1 VKTVNGFIQAKKLL
15 SRKEISTD
23 YNVPEKI
30 KESLKEMFGTDNPEK
45 AVKKIIKEVR
55 RRGDDALFEYTQKI
69 DGVKLESLE
78 ASRKQIEEARRE
90 IDSRLMTALKLAAD
104 RIYNFHLEQKNA
116 VETSVAAMGYG
127 TLMRPLQ
134 RVGVY
139 APGGTAS
146 YPSTVLM
153 TALPAKIAG
162 VQEVILVTPPGK
174 DGKVPAATLAAAD
187 IARVDRV
194 LCIGGAQAIAALAY
208 GTQTVPKVDKICG
221 PGNIFVML
229 AKKLVFGKVDIDGL
243 QGPSEVVIIADEK
256 AKARNCAAEILAQ
269 AEHDV
274 LAEAIFITD
283 SAGLAIEVKKELVR
297 QLAGLERKD
306 IAVEALNNGGVI
318 AVVSNIDEAIEL
330 ANLYAPEHLCLDI
343 SGAEKYIDKIT
354 NAGCIFTGTE
364 PTVVMGDYVAG
375 PSHALPTGGTA
386 RFSSPLN
393 ITDFI
398 KYTNVVNTDRQSLE
412 ELGETAAIIARAEGL
427 EAHARVI
434 EQRLKGNTINN
445 GLEDERRRH

>member
-1 VKTVNGFIQAKKLL
+1 MKKVNGFRQAKALL
-15 SRKEISTD
+15 SRRKVSTD
-23 YNVPEKI
+23 YEVSGKI
-30 KESLKEMFGTDNPEK
+30 KKSLMEMFGTDNPEE

-55 RRGDDALFEYTQKI
+55 CQGDEALYEYTQKI
-69 DGVKLESLE
+69 DGVKLDSLE
-78 ASRKQIEEARRE
+78 ITKEQMEKARNE
-90 IDSRLMTALKLAAD
+90 VGSRLITALKLAAD
-104 RIYNFHLEQKNA
+104 RIYNFHLEQKSGVEAGVA
-116 VETSVAAMGYG
+116 VMGYG
-127 TLMRPLQ
+127 TVMRPLK

-162 VQEVILVTPPGK
+162 VKEVILVTPPGK

-194 LCIGGAQAIAALAY
+194 FCIGGAQAIAALAY
-208 GTQTVPKVDKICG
+208 GTKTVPKVDKICG

-229 AKKLVFGKVDIDGL
+229 AKKLVFGAVDIDGL
-243 QGPSEVVIIADEK
+243 QGPSEVVIIADK
-256 AKARNCAAEILAQ
+256 NAKAANCAAEILAQ
-269 AEHDV
+269 AEHDT

-283 SAGLAIEVKKELVR
+283 SSELASEVKDELEK
-297 QLAGLERKD
+297 QLAELERKKV
-306 IAVEALNNGGVI
+306 AVEALNNGGVI
-318 AVVSNIDEAIEL
+318 ALVANMNQAIEL

-343 SGAEKYIDKIT
+343 KGAEKYIDKIT
-354 NAGCIFTGTE
+354 NAGCIFTGEE

-393 ITDFI
+393 ITDFM
-398 KYTNVVNTDRQSLE
+398 KYTNVVNTSRQDLE
-412 ELGETAAIIARAEGL
+412 ELGETAATIARAEGL
-427 EAHARVI
+427 GAHAKVI
-434 EQRLKGNTINN
+434 EKRLKGK
-445 GLEDERRRH
+445 